1 LRSEIIS
8 REKNKVTILIEVQK
22 ENLARKIE
30 ETAEELRAKA
40 NIKGFRKGRVPRKVL
55 EMHLGIDYIRSEAIE
70 KMLPSYL
77 DSVIKE
83 YELELIADP
92 SLSIETIEPDSPL
105 RITATFETRPE
116 VELPDLETLTVVAK
130 KFNVTDN
137 MVGEAIKRMRENHA
151 GSVPVSDRVSRK
163 GDIVEVEYSVSLEE
177 DMKDSDA
184 KTNEVQK
191 GSVEIGSNSLDPAV
205 SVALEGR
212 SVGDE
217 VEAASVLKT
226 EEKNALYRMKVI
238 SISEKVLP
246 ELGAEFYEKITGE
259 KDITD
264 EAFRERITR
273 GIQDNF
279 DRDCREMTES
289 NAIRA
294 VAESSQV
301 EVPESLVNI
310 QKEENLKK
318 IRENIKN
325 KTGQEL
331 EEYVAVNGLE
341 MEKIEKDAEET
352 ALGIVKRS
360 LVMEVLGE
368 RENIVVE
375 KNDIDREILDMAESF
390 RIDVEQ
396 MRKFYLKQNKDLSEL
411 IHRIRIKKTVA
422 RILEKAEIQEEE
434 ISPGLEEVND

>member
-1 LRSEIIS
+1 
-8 REKNKVTILIEVQK
+8 
-22 ENLARKIE
+22 
-30 ETAEELRAKA
+30 
-40 NIKGFRKGRVPRKVL
+40 
-55 EMHLGIDYIRSEAIE
+55 
-70 KMLPSYL
+70 
-77 DSVIKE
+77 
-83 YELELIADP
+83 
-92 SLSIETIEPDSPL
+92 
-105 RITATFETRPE
+105 
-116 VELPDLETLTVVAK
+116 
-130 KFNVTDN
+130 
-137 MVGEAIKRMRENHA
+137 
-151 GSVPVSDRVSRK
+151 
-163 GDIVEVEYSVSLEE
+163 
-177 DMKDSDA
+177 
-184 KTNEVQK
+184 
-191 GSVEIGSNSLDPAV
+191 
-205 SVALEGR
+205 
-212 SVGDE
+212 
-217 VEAASVLKT
+217 
-226 EEKNALYRMKVI
+226 MKVI

>member
-226 EEKNALYRMKVI
+226 EECSLSHEGHFDFRKGSSRTW
-238 SISEKVLP
+238 SRVL
-246 ELGAEFYEKITGE
+246 
-259 KDITD
+259 
-264 EAFRERITR
+264 
-273 GIQDNF
+273 
-279 DRDCREMTES
+279 
-289 NAIRA
+289 
-294 VAESSQV
+294 
-301 EVPESLVNI
+301 
-310 QKEENLKK
+310 
-318 IRENIKN
+318 
-325 KTGQEL
+325 
-331 EEYVAVNGLE
+331 
-341 MEKIEKDAEET
+341 
-352 ALGIVKRS
+352 
-360 LVMEVLGE
+360 
-368 RENIVVE
+368 
-375 KNDIDREILDMAESF
+375 
-390 RIDVEQ
+390 
-396 MRKFYLKQNKDLSEL
+396 
-411 IHRIRIKKTVA
+411 
-422 RILEKAEIQEEE
+422 
-434 ISPGLEEVND
+434 